1 MLLRFSNPQSHQK
14 IYVTHVLHCNSLLK
28 SGAKVLLFGYMGNTL
43 SKKVLRK
50 KVVQGIAYVDSF
62 VIACA
67 RVFNI
72 RCELPLIPSKPDQ
85 NSCVFRPKVLSLRRK
100 PNKGQYEYKISNT

>member
-1 MLLRFSNPQSHQK
+1 MLLRFSNPQSHQ
-14 IYVTHVLHCNSLLK
+14 ILHCNSLLK

-72 RCELPLIPSKPDQ
+72 RCELLPNPLQ
-85 NSCVFRPKVLSLRRK
+85 A
-100 PNKGQYEYKISNT
+100 

>member
-1 MLLRFSNPQSHQK
+1 RFSNPQSHQK

-50 KVVQGIAYVDSF
+50 KLF
-62 VIACA
+62 
-67 RVFNI
+67 
-72 RCELPLIPSKPDQ
+72 
-85 NSCVFRPKVLSLRRK
+85 KVLLMSILLLS
-100 PNKGQYEYKISNT
+100 PALAFLI

>member
-50 KVVQGIAYVDSF
+50 KVAQGIVCVDSF

-67 RVFNI
+67 HAFNI
-72 RCELPLIPSKPDQ
+72 RCELLPKSPQILTKFLAYMPLLCYLCR
-85 NSCVFRPKVLSLRRK
+85 NFRTYGKTES
-100 PNKGQYEYKISNT
+100 S